1 MNTKTLS
8 SLIGGALG
16 DALGYSREF
25 NQLAD
30 IKKCLP
36 SGHWDLA
43 DFNNAPAALYDDE
56 HKSLISDDTQMT
68 IATGRALIAARGYH
82 SDSYTTAVANQ
93 LSQHYVTWSKHPDNN
108 RAPGNACM
116 RACRNMAKGL
126 HWSNATDINT
136 MGCGANMRV
145 APIALNTAPG
155 SLIDLAYLS
164 SAVTHAHPAA
174 LASAAL
180 TVAAI
185 QAAYNGMQGTEI
197 LDFLIDMC
205 RNPGQYPHD
214 VLGDLY
220 NQSEYGS
227 SPEAYLRVGYEV
239 CKGYLLSARTALHLG
254 WKGDTDPCEITGQAW
269 TAPEALA
276 GAVLCVAGLWDE
288 PVKVLQRAAVSN
300 GDSDSL
306 AAIAGNIR
314 GAAGVEWP
322 SGWVFQLETKPV
334 NELYKLAEQL

>member
-1 MNTKTLS
+1 MNNKALS

-25 NQLAD
+25 DKIDQITDA
-30 IKKCLP
+30 LP
-36 SGHWDLA
+36 GGFWDLA
-43 DFNNAPAALYDDE
+43 DFTNAPSALYNPQGE
-56 HKSLISDDTQMT
+56 SLISDDTQMT
-68 IATGRALIAARGYH
+68 IATGRALLASGPDPAP
-82 SDSYTTAVANQ
+82 SFADSFADN
-93 LSQHYVTWSKHPDNN
+93 LSRAYVTWSKHPDNN

-116 RACRNMAKGL
+116 RACHNLSQGL
-126 HWSNATDINT
+126 HWSDATDIDT

-145 APIALNTAPG
+145 APIALWSHGG

-174 LASAAL
+174 LASATL

-185 QAAYNGMQGTEI
+185 QAASNGMEGTEI
-197 LDFLIDMC
+197 LDLLINIC
-205 RNPGQYPHD
+205 RNPGPYPHD

-220 NQSEYGS
+220 EQSEYGT
-227 SPEAYLRVGYEV
+227 SPEAYLRVGYEIV
-239 CKGYLLSARTALHLG
+239 KGYLLSARTALHLG

-276 GAVLCVAGLWDE
+276 GAMLCAVGLWDE

-314 GAAGVEWP
+314 GAAGVHWP
-322 SGWVFQLETKPV
+322 DNWVHTLEAAPV
-334 NELYKLAEQL
+334 NELYKLADQL